1 MHLRNGRENA
11 EAGGPKQ
18 VARDKSRAMQ
28 PQSASASASIG
39 SMPPGIM
46 QAADKPRPPTL
57 NAAQP
62 WALRLKAPTASQTC
76 KVSLANRVSS
86 LVCCLSQPL
95 LVLHFSPPSPCHKSL
110 RLACGNRLLL
120 PGRATSV

>member
-1 MHLRNGRENA
+1 MHLRNGRENV
-11 EAGGPKQ
+11 EAGGPEQ

-28 PQSASASASIG
+28 PQSASASIG

-62 WALRLKAPTASQTC
+62 WALRLKAPSASQTC

-86 LVCCLSQPL
+86 LVCCLLQPL
-95 LVLHFSPPSPCHKSL
+95 LVPHFSPPSPCRKPL